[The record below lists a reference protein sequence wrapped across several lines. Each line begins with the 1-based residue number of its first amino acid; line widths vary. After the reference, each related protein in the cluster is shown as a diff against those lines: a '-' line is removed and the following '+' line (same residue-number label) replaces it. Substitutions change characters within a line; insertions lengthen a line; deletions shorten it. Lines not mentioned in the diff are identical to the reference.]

1 MKGNTAADQLRRLLY
16 IIPAAGR
23 DGGTSYT
30 ALAEELGV
38 DVEMIDRDVR
48 VLAEREAHLRA
59 GDLGMLQIRADL
71 TGDHLAIEAPSAF
84 SRPPRLNREELLA
97 LLLGLR
103 SRSLIRRDP
112 APPEVEVLARR
123 LEEELSVEPVPEP
136 SGSGSRPGLP
146 VEDASP
152 VLTDAVVRDR
162 ALDAMEMERQ
172 VTFRYLKPGRR
183 EVEDRRLDPFTVVH
197 AEGAWYLLGRDRGPM
212 GSESESAGEFS
223 LSSLRAFRLDR
234 ILELEVAEE
243 GFRRPPEFDARSI
256 LDEGRVFF
264 QGDEEEDLP
273 SVPVRYSPRIAR
285 WIRERFDCEELE
297 DGGVR
302 VVHKVANRNWLIR
315 HVLQYA
321 GEAVAGGDGARW
333 IREALGEGRP

>member
-1 MKGNTAADQLRRLLY
+1 MKGKTAAAQLRRLLY

-23 DGGTSYT
+23 EGGTSYSE
-30 ALAEELGV
+30 LAEELGV
-38 DVEMIDRDVR
+38 DVATIDRDVR

-59 GDLGMLQIRADL
+59 GELGLLQIQGDL
-71 TGDHLAIEAPSAF
+71 TGDHLAIDAPAAF

-103 SRSLIRRDP
+103 SRTLLRRHP
-112 APPEVEVLARR
+112 APRQVEALARR
-123 LEEELSVEPVPEP
+123 LEEELSMGPSPDESEPEP
-136 SGSGSRPGLP
+136 SQALP
-146 VEDASP
+146 LEDASP
-152 VLTDAVVRDR
+152 PLTDAVVRDR

-172 VTFRYLKPGRR
+172 VTFRYLKPGKR
-183 EVEDRRLDPFTVVH
+183 EVEDRRLHPFTVVH
-197 AEGAWYLLGRDRGPM
+197 AEGAWYLLGRDPGVM
-212 GSESESAGEFS
+212 GGAPESDGD
-223 LSSLRAFRLDR
+223 SSVEGLRAFRLDR
-234 ILELEVAEE
+234 ILDLEVAEE

-256 LDEGRVFF
+256 LGEGRVFF
-264 QGDEEEDLP
+264 RGDPEEELT

-302 VVHKVANRNWLIR
+302 VVHRVASRDWLVR

-321 GEAVAGGDGARW
+321 GEAVAGGVGARW
-333 IREALGEGRP
+333 VREALEGW